1 MHYVTEALDRA
12 TGELVT
18 TSLGDWLTVTEVG
31 RLHGAG
37 PRRTRQI
44 LVHMGFLAPEGR
56 RHRLPLDHVA
66 KGWGKR
72 LVRKAT
78 GQPFDTISPEG
89 QRLIAAAWADTVADL
104 EAEERGEPEI
114 EQAASELEA
123 FVEDRAEGLDTDGRV
138 RWLVDHFPDLD
149 PRQLAHI
156 VGISRQLVERYKARR
171 SAQISALK
179 ARLLVEVS
187 QRPPTFLKT
196 SLRPPSDASVDP
208 AWFDDADE
216 LFPKAA

>member
-1 MHYVTEALDRA
+1 MHYVSETLDRE

-56 RHRLPLDHVA
+56 RSRLPFAHVA

-114 EQAASELEA
+114 EHATTELEA
-123 FVEDRAEGLDTDGRV
+123 FVEDRAGGLDTEGRV

-149 PRQLAHI
+149 TRQLAHI
-156 VGISRQLVERYKARR
+156 VGISRQLVERYTARR
-171 SAQISALK
+171 TAQISALK
-179 ARLLVEVS
+179 ER
-187 QRPPTFLKT
+187 R
-196 SLRPPSDASVDP
+196 ASEPV
-208 AWFDDADE
+208 ATEAV
-216 LFPKAA
+216 PKAA